1 MVRAGA
7 CVLLA
12 AALLCLPSRSGS
24 ARLRS
29 RLPASRRP
37 RWRPTAAGPLVLG
50 GVVGGLVMGPGGVIA
65 GVVVTL
71 VVRRRRARRTSGVAG
86 AVAAGQL
93 ADALRRITDELRT
106 GGHPATALAACA
118 ADGPLAAALLAPAAA
133 AARLGDDVPAA
144 LRRAGTARPEV
155 AGDLDRVAATWSL
168 AEHHGIPLADLLADA
183 HDTIR
188 WRLRFAAGVQAQL
201 AGPRATATVL
211 TTLPL
216 VGIGLGQLMGADPIG
231 TLRGGVIGQV
241 LLVLGIGLMAV
252 GNAWTE
258 RILTGAVPT

>member
-1 MVRAGA
+1 MTSVA
-7 CVLLA
+7 CSLLA
-12 AALLCLPSRSGS
+12 AALLCLPGRSGA
-24 ARLRS
+24 ARLAQR
-29 RLPASRRP
+29 RPAAPRP
-37 RWRPTAAGPLVLG
+37 RWRPGAAVPIVAAGVA
-50 GVVGGLVMGPGGVIA
+50 GGLVVGPGGAVA
-65 GVVVTL
+65 GVLVAL
-71 VVRRRRARRTSGVAG
+71 VVRRRRARRASVVA
-86 AVAAGQL
+86 ATLAAGQL
-93 ADALRRITDELRT
+93 ADALRRITDEVRA

-133 AARLGDDVPAA
+133 AAGLGDDVPTA

-155 AGDLDRVAATWSL
+155 TADLDRVAATWSL
-168 AEHHGIPLADLLADA
+168 AEHHGIPLADLLGAASDA
-183 HDTIR
+183 IR

-216 VGIGLGQLMGADPIG
+216 LGIGLGELMGADPIG
-231 TLRGGVIGQV
+231 TLRGGVIGQA
-241 LLVLGIGLMAV
+241 LLVLGIGLMAA